1 MMVPNPSRVISS
13 MDQGSDEDEI
23 LVVAFAVAFVFTA
36 AAAAAADCSTN
47 LQSTTP
53 LAAFIERM
61 RSFFWHVVAGV
72 SPLAY
77 SFASLPDTVG

>member
-36 AAAAAADCSTN
+36 AAAAADCSTN

-72 SPLAY
+72 SPLAN